1 MVSEVTQ
8 WMVDQLVKPEVQAEV
23 AKAHEGLDMDP
34 VRLAWPFKTE
44 EELKMLAEWHRRQLR
59 DLKKKQIKEHIEQHG
74 EAFL

>member
-1 MVSEVTQ
+1 MSEVTQ

-23 AKAHEGLDMDP
+23 AKANEGLNIDA

-44 EELKMLAEWHRRQLR
+44 EELKMLAEWHREQLR
-59 DLKKKQIKEHIEQHG
+59 SIKKKQIKEHIEQHG

>member
-1 MVSEVTQ
+1 MSDVTQ

-23 AKAHEGLDMDP
+23 AHANEGLNMDP

-59 DLKKKQIKEHIEQHG
+59 DIKKKQIKEHIEQYG
-74 EAFL
+74 KALL